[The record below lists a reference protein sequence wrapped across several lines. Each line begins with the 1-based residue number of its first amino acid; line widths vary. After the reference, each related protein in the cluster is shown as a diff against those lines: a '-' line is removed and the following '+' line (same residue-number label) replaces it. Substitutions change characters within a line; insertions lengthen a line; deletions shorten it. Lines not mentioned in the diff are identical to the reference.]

1 MPNII
6 PIHWLKIEYNVS
18 FSIILFIAQPIKNL
32 FKTMEDVVIFYKVF
46 SSFWIDIYNTTTKIT
61 FYIGPIGD
69 LTFCYNKYTFRQVK
83 HYN

>member
-32 FKTMEDVVIFYKVF
+32 FKTMEDVVISSKYSAHCGMIFTIQLQRLF
-46 SSFWIDIYNTTTKIT
+46 ST
-61 FYIGPIGD
+61 
-69 LTFCYNKYTFRQVK
+69 
-83 HYN
+83 